1 MTVSILFFHT
11 TDFYRSFLGQAHTPG
26 AKASASPLKSPPAR
40 FSRGSVET
48 SRGIES
54 WVVTILLCPESV
66 KAQLPNLSSAAD
78 ILKVLFQVFI
88 HQDKVDFVCSIA
100 NIAW

>member
-88 HQDKVDFVCSIA
+88 HQDKVDFCLQHS
-100 NIAW
+100 